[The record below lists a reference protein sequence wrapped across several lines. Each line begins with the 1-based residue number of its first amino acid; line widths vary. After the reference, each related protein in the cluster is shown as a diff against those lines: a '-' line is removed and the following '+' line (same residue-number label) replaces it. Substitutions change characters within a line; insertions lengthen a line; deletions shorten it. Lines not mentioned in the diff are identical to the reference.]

1 MQTASWL
8 RKRHAPLLQ
17 PFNVV
22 LLHSIVSKNQT
33 IIHMISFYEIL
44 QVTLNIDLTLYSL
57 MFALHTRN
65 CVFGE
70 KDPLQLLLKF
80 DDVRTQF
87 LFHLLVIHTYEDTR
101 TRNVTAHTISSFFFI
116 TFFTSCLSHTILVIM
131 ERTLLTWFMSS

>member
-1 MQTASWL
+1 MQTASWF
-8 RKRHAPLLQ
+8 RRWHAPLLHH
-17 PFNVV
+17 FNFV

-44 QVTLNIDLTLYSL
+44 QVTINTDLTLYSL

-65 CVFGE
+65 CVLGE
-70 KDPLQLLLKF
+70 KDHLQLLLKF

-87 LFHLLVIHTYEDTR
+87 LFHLLVIHTYGYTV
-101 TRNVTAHTISSFFFI
+101 TWTVTAHTFSFFSFT

-131 ERTLLTWFMSS
+131 KWTLLTWFMSS